1 MVTTIEKKSP
11 HVLRHTF
18 ATHMLNHGADLNSI
32 KELLGHANLSA
43 TQIYTHNTFEK
54 LKKYIQTGSSKSLNI
69 NQKTGGTT
77 MNIQIHSVRFDADKK
92 LIDFVHQKLDK
103 LTQFGEDIVN
113 AEVYLRLDKDQER
126 ENKISEIK
134 LELPG
139 RTLFAKKQSKT
150 FEEAT
155 DEAIDAL
162 KKQITKHKQKKRG
175 M

>member
-1 MVTTIEKKSP
+1 
-11 HVLRHTF
+11 
-18 ATHMLNHGADLNSI
+18 
-32 KELLGHANLSA
+32 
-43 TQIYTHNTFEK
+43 
-54 LKKYIQTGSSKSLNI
+54 
-69 NQKTGGTT
+69 
-77 MNIQIHSVRFDADKK
+77 MNVQIHSVRFDADKK
-92 LIDFVHQKLDK
+92 LVDFVQQKLDK

-134 LELPG
+134 LDLPG
-139 RTLFAKKQSKT
+139 GPLFSKKQSKT

-155 DEAIDAL
+155 DGAIDAL

>member
-1 MVTTIEKKSP
+1 
-11 HVLRHTF
+11 
-18 ATHMLNHGADLNSI
+18 
-32 KELLGHANLSA
+32 
-43 TQIYTHNTFEK
+43 
-54 LKKYIQTGSSKSLNI
+54 
-69 NQKTGGTT
+69 

-103 LTQFGEDIVN
+103 LSQFGEDIVN

-134 LELPG
+134 VELSG
-139 RTLFAKKQSKT
+139 GSLFAKKQSKS

-162 KKQITKHKQKKRG
+162 KKQITRHKQKKRG
-175 M
+175 V

>member
-1 MVTTIEKKSP
+1 
-11 HVLRHTF
+11 
-18 ATHMLNHGADLNSI
+18 
-32 KELLGHANLSA
+32 
-43 TQIYTHNTFEK
+43 
-54 LKKYIQTGSSKSLNI
+54 
-69 NQKTGGTT
+69 

-92 LIDFVHQKLDK
+92 LIDFVHQKLEK
-103 LTQFGEDIVN
+103 LTQFDEEIVN

-139 RTLFAKKQSKT
+139 GPLFAKKQTKS

-175 M
+175 V